1 MTLLEALS
9 RREFTR
15 DLATGAAA
23 VGALALA
30 PERIFAQGSATYDE
44 SISQIINIAATAE
57 ALAVTL
63 TGAVIAGAAKYDGGK
78 GLPPMVVTWVKGI
91 QAEEYAHYQ
100 YLVAAGAKP
109 LTTTFTVP
117 QNLAGIT
124 NDSKMLLT
132 FVVQAETVFIGAYI
146 AAAQEFTEQGKPDLA
161 KVAYQIAG
169 VEAEHRTLANFA
181 LGAAP
186 PNNLGFEKALF
197 QNVAAAAA
205 AVQGLGLLGTSN
217 PAATLRF
224 EDFKGGVDSTG
235 VSQTTP

>member
-1 MTLLEALS
+1 MTKGIAVGTAAL
-9 RREFTR
+9 
-15 DLATGAAA
+15 
-23 VGALALA
+23 GALALA
-30 PERIFAQGSATYDE
+30 PGRIFAQGSSTYDE
-44 SISQIINIAATAE
+44 SIGQIINVAATAE

-63 TGAVIAGAAKYDGGK
+63 TGAVIAGAAKYDGGT
-78 GLPPMVVTWVKGI
+78 GLPAMVVAWVKGI

-100 YLVAAGAKP
+100 YLVGAGAKP

-124 NDSKMLLT
+124 NDSKTLLN
-132 FVVQAETVFIGAYI
+132 FVVQAETLFIGAYI
-146 AAAQEFTEQGKPDLA
+146 AAAQEFTQLGKPDLA

-186 PNNLGFEKALF
+186 PNNVGFEKALF
-197 QNVAAAAA
+197 HNVGEAAA
-205 AVQGLGLLGTSN
+205 AVQGLGLLGASN

-224 EDFKGGVDSTG
+224 EDFKGSVDSTG